1 MSLMKL
7 SDMRWSASS
16 STSVR
21 MFLGTSAPISSR
33 RHTRPGVPT
42 AMLHRLPSG
51 DAQHV
56 FAGPSQGSRDA

>member
-21 MFLGTSAPISSR
+21 MCFGTSAPISSR

-42 AMLHRLPSG
+42 AMLHRLLTS
-51 DAQHV
+51 DEHHV
-56 FAGPSQGSRDA
+56 CA